1 MLKEEKRT
9 CIIQNTEHSKLR
21 KKKKNTQPDV
31 WESIQ
36 ISSILTYLCR
46 ESKEKYMSK

>member
-9 CIIQNTEHSKLR
+9 SIIQNTEHSKLR
-21 KKKKNTQPDV
+21 KKKNTQPDV